1 MLYIEKDNKIPI
13 YMQIYQ
19 QIKKDILSG
28 DTEKGTILPGSR
40 LLAKE
45 LGIGRN
51 TINNAYSQL
60 AVEGYIEAKKGIGF
74 VVLDVLEDNL
84 SFGTKYISKKAE
96 ETLDSLA
103 INKYNYDFNFG
114 NFPDNL
120 FPASVWRSYMN
131 QILFSN
137 EIKTVNHYQ
146 DKQGDIDLRR
156 ELKKFLKQ
164 SRGVNCHEDQI
175 VIGCG
180 LHYMLE
186 LICKL
191 ISKQNKKIAFEE
203 PGYHGSK
210 RVFLNNGF
218 SLELISVLENGLDI
232 ESLQKSDA
240 GAVYVTPS
248 HQFPLGTVLSLQ
260 NRKQL
265 INWAVNNK
273 AYIIEDDYDSEFRY
287 NSNPIPSLQSI
298 DYDDCVIYIG
308 TFSKSFSP
316 SLRVNYMVLPN
327 KLLNEF
333 KERFSSYQSTVSW
346 LTQKILYKYI
356 ADGKYERHLRKV
368 RAIYKKRH
376 DTLIQTITKLMGD
389 KIIIH
394 GRGAGLHII
403 LEFTGGEDQYWL
415 IKKAEEVG
423 VKVYP
428 TKPFFSDESKYKK
441 NTIFL
446 GYSMLDES
454 QITHGIE
461 LLNQA
466 WFK

>member
-1 MLYIEKDNKIPI
+1 MIYIEKDNKTPL
-13 YMQIYQ
+13 YTQIYQ

-28 DTEKGTILPGSR
+28 ATEKGTILPGSR
-40 LLAKE
+40 FLAKE

-60 AVEGYIEAKKGIGF
+60 AVEGYIESKKGIGF
-74 VVLDVLEDNL
+74 VVLDALEDSA
-84 SFGTKYISKKAE
+84 SFETKYISKKPE
-96 ETLDSLA
+96 EYLDSLT
-103 INKYNYDFNFG
+103 IRKYDYDFNFG

-120 FPASVWRSYMN
+120 FPATAWRRYIN

-137 EIKTVNHYQ
+137 EMKTVNHYQ
-146 DKQGDIDLRR
+146 DKQGDLDLRR

-164 SRGVNCHEDQI
+164 SRGVNCNEHQI

-191 ISKQNKKIAFEE
+191 ISIQNKKIAFEE
-203 PGYHGSK
+203 PGYHGSR

-218 SLELISVLENGLDI
+218 TLELINILENGLDI
-232 ESLQKSDA
+232 EALQKTDA

-265 INWAVNNK
+265 ISWAANNK

-287 NSNPIPSLQSI
+287 SSKPIPSLQSI

-316 SLRVNYMVLPN
+316 ALRVNYMILPN
-327 KLLNEF
+327 KLLNDF
-333 KERFSSYQSTVSW
+333 KELFSSYQSTVSW
-346 LTQKILYKYI
+346 LTQKILYEYI
-356 ADGKYERHLRKV
+356 TDGKYERHLRKV
-368 RAIYKKRH
+368 RSIYKKRH
-376 DTLIQTITKLMGD
+376 DTLIQAINQCMGD
-389 KIIIH
+389 KVIIH

-403 LEFTGGEDQYWL
+403 LEFIGGEDQDWL

-428 TKPFFSDESKYKK
+428 TKPFWSDQSKYNK

-446 GYSMLDES
+446 GYSMLDEK
-454 QITHGIE
+454 QIIQGIE
-461 LLNQA
+461 LLNLA